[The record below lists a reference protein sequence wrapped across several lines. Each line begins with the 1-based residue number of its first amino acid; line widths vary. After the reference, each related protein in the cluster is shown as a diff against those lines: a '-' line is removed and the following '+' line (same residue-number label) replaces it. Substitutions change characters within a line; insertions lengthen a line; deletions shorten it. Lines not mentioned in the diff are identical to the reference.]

1 MLDVGIAGFALW
13 QVADDRGPDLPPAL
27 RGARE
32 RVLGIGPEIGITIPA
47 LRAKLTARYE
57 WDLGARARPEGQVLV
72 ASLSFL
78 AWRPPGRRAQ

>member
-78 AWRPPGRRAQ
+78 AWRPPGRLAQ